1 MRIGEAE
8 FLNFVPDLS
17 ELLKWAFQD
26 YKYQKRTQDQMK
38 RKMIKYI
45 FLHALEVSALVFD
58 KEHKFW
64 LVMREPFKLSW
75 RQQTALCQG

>member
-17 ELLKWAFQD
+17 ELLKRVFQD
-26 YKYQKRTQDQMK
+26 YKYQNRTKDQMK

-58 KEHKFW
+58 KEYKF
-64 LVMREPFKLSW
+64 
-75 RQQTALCQG
+75 